1 MAEPAPETGAE
12 PGSRHIY
19 VVFAGLVLVMLLAAL
34 DSTIVSTA
42 LPTIVGDL
50 GGFDHLSW
58 VVTAYLL
65 AQTIVTPLY
74 GKLGDQYGRK
84 IVLQVGLVIF
94 LIGSVLCGLAQNMP
108 ELIAFRAIQGLG
120 GGGLMVSAQ
129 ATIGDVVPPRD
140 RGRYQG
146 IFGAVFGL
154 SSVAGPLIGGFF
166 TTHLSWRWIFY
177 INIPLGIAAFAV
189 LAVTLP
195 SVAERVHHTIDYL
208 GTGLLAA
215 GLSSI
220 VLLTTLGGNTYDWGS
235 PVIVGLGITGVVFLG
250 GFVLAERRAAEPVL
264 PLSLFRNSVFTTTSL
279 VGLIVGFALFGSVTY
294 LPLFLQVVNGAS
306 PTKSGLQL
314 LPVMGGLL
322 VASIG
327 SGQLITRTGR
337 YKIFPIVGTAVMVI
351 GLYLLSLMDAGTS
364 VVTASAYMF
373 VLGLGLGLVMQVLV
387 LAVQNAV
394 DYSQL
399 GVATSGA
406 TLFRSIGGSFGA
418 SVLGAVFASQLT
430 HNLADAFP
438 GQAAADGGRFN
449 PAILAQLPPAVHDA
463 YVHAFTDSLN
473 VVFLVAAVIGVVA
486 FALTW
491 LIKELPL
498 RDTVATAGVGEAFA
512 VPKDTDPL
520 AELARELSILTRR
533 EQAARLLERLAARAG
548 VDIAPTETW
557 LLARFH
563 RDPSLDVEALAA
575 SYDLD
580 PELVEAAVAHLEDE
594 GLVAATGAEHRLTT
608 AGNETFG
615 RLTRCGEERLT
626 ELLDGW
632 EPEQHPELRSLVVAL
647 AAQILDTSPAAAV
660 AAA

>member
-1 MAEPAPETGAE
+1 MDAPHPTPEPSAAAMNDGT
-12 PGSRHIY
+12 GSRHLY

-84 IVLQVGLVIF
+84 IVLQVGLVVF
-94 LIGSVLCGLAQNMP
+94 LIGSALCGLAQNMP

-129 ATIGDVVPPRD
+129 AAIGDVVPPRD

-189 LAVTLP
+189 LAFTLP
-195 SVAERVHHTIDYL
+195 SVTRRVHHAIDYL

-220 VLLTTLGGNTYDWGS
+220 VLLTTLGGSTYAWGS
-235 PVIVGLGITGVVFLG
+235 PEIVGLGVIGVVSLCA
-250 GFVLAERRAAEPVL
+250 FVFAERRAAEPVL
-264 PLSLFRNSVFTTTSL
+264 PLSLFRNSVFVTTSL

-306 PTKSGLQL
+306 PTASGLQL

-322 VASIG
+322 IASIG
-327 SGQLITRTGR
+327 SGQLITKTGR
-337 YKIFPIVGTAVMVI
+337 YKVFPIVGTAVMVV
-351 GLYLLSLMDAGTS
+351 GLYLLSLMNADTS
-364 VVTASAYMF
+364 VATASAYMF

-394 DYSQL
+394 EYSQL

-418 SVLGAVFASQLT
+418 SVLGAVFANQLAG
-430 HNLADAFP
+430 NLARDLPGRPARPRVVPDGSTRPFSISCRPPSTTRTCTRSRTRSTSCSSSPRRSAWRHSSCRGSSRSCPCATRSRRPAWGRRSPFP
-438 GQAAADGGRFN
+438 RTPIRWPSS
-449 PAILAQLPPAVHDA
+449 PASSASSP
-463 YVHAFTDSLN
+463 
-473 VVFLVAAVIGVVA
+473 G
-486 FALTW
+486 
-491 LIKELPL
+491 
-498 RDTVATAGVGEAFA
+498 
-512 VPKDTDPL
+512 
-520 AELARELSILTRR
+520 ARRR
-533 EQAARLLERLAARAG
+533 EGSSSAWRPGRRSISRRPRSGCSPASTATSTSTSPRSPSPTRSSRATRERRRRARRGGAHHRSRAQ
-548 VDIAPTETW
+548 
-557 LLARFH
+557 R
-563 RDPSLDVEALAA
+563 R
-575 SYDLD
+575 
-580 PELVEAAVAHLEDE
+580 
-594 GLVAATGAEHRLTT
+594 R
-608 AGNETFG
+608 
-615 RLTRCGEERLT
+615 RRTRSPMRG
-626 ELLDGW
+626 G
-632 EPEQHPELRSLVVAL
+632 PRSNAF
-647 AAQILDTSPAAAV
+647 SPAAAT
-660 AAA
+660 ASPSSPPGGSPTSIRSSAS